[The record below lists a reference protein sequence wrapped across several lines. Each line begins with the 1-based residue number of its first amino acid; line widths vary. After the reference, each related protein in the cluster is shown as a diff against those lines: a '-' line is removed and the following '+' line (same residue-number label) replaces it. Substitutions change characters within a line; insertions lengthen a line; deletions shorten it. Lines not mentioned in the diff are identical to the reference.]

1 MHEQMLMIVDKTVER
16 YLCAVR
22 AALRC
27 PEGMKTCVLRY
38 LRQDVAVYA
47 QEGGDLSPDAL
58 RARFGAPEEYAA
70 ECMERQEVRALARRM
85 QTARFVK
92 RAVLITVVTV
102 AVIAAAV
109 VIGVLIYNNQEPQPW
124 PAGVPY
130 PTV

>member
-16 YLCAVR
+16 YLSAVR

-38 LRQDVAVYA
+38 LRQDVAAYA

-124 PAGVPY
+124 PAGVPF

>member
-16 YLCAVR
+16 YLCSVR

-38 LRQDVAVYA
+38 LRQDVAAYA

-58 RARFGAPEEYAA
+58 RVRFGAPEEYAA

-85 QTARFVK
+85 NTARFVK
-92 RAVLITVVTV
+92 RALLITAVTI
-102 AVIAAAV
+102 AVIAV
-109 VIGVLIYNNQEPQPW
+109 VLVIGVALYNNQEPQPW
-124 PAGVPY
+124 PAGVPF

>member
-1 MHEQMLMIVDKTVER
+1 MCGRYQAWVEDDE
-16 YLCAVR
+16 LVR
-22 AALRC
+22 IIER
-27 PEGMKTCVLRY
+27 EKKGNGLRY

-85 QTARFVK
+85 NTARFVK
-92 RAVLITVVTV
+92 RALLITAVTI
-102 AVIAAAV
+102 AVIAV
-109 VIGVLIYNNQEPQPW
+109 VLVIGVALYNNQEPQPW
-124 PAGVPY
+124 PAGVPF

>member
-1 MHEQMLMIVDKTVER
+1 MHEQMLMIVDKTVEH
-16 YLCAVR
+16 YLATVR

-38 LRQDVAVYA
+38 LRQDVAAYA

-102 AVIAAAV
+102 TVIAAVV